1 MGREAGCTGKA
12 RLQPEPEWEG
22 RASTLQAPLVPTSE
36 ADALLT
42 PGPAASCLLA
52 QTPSTRRLT
61 PGSLSLCVG
70 ELHSRCRVVQQ
81 SRPLAFLVSSLPVH
95 TGHCRRSPV
104 GLLAEAFG
112 PLCCPHPRW
121 ARDHRTRIISFIMNV
136 LSFISL
142 GTVTVTTLKA
152 SSAPFNISGISGLV
166 FMRCLFCSYLLLLET
181 GLRFLLSSRPI
192 ILDHSLDFVDV
203 LLWSLWIEAHRFSS
217 FSQAILPV

>member
-1 MGREAGCTGKA
+1 MNFSFRIYIFQ
-12 RLQPEPEWEG
+12 LQNFH
-22 RASTLQAPLVPTSE
+22 L
-36 ADALLT
+36 AL
-42 PGPAASCLLA
+42 SYNFC
-52 QTPSTRRLT
+52 
-61 PGSLSLCVG
+61 
-70 ELHSRCRVVQQ
+70 
-81 SRPLAFLVSSLPVH
+81 FLFQYP
-95 TGHCRRSPV
+95 
-104 GLLAEAFG
+104 
-112 PLCCPHPRW
+112 
-121 ARDHRTRIISFIMNV
+121 IISFIMNV